1 MARRNDHSREQLQDM
16 ALLASESIISR
27 DGMAG
32 LSTRKVASE
41 IGYSAGTLYQVF
53 KNFDDL
59 ILQLN
64 SRTLSRLQ
72 SQLKQAK
79 QQSSIATVISYGHTY
94 LKFAQQQPELWHL
107 LFEHRAANP
116 DHKPEHLLTNI
127 DSLFDLVKQE
137 LLGLKPLATDTDV
150 TVAAHSLWCGVHGI
164 AVLMLKNKLFNNSQH
179 SAQHA
184 LDCLLNNFIQ
194 GWINQGENHA

>member
-27 DGMAG
+27 DGIAG

-53 KNFDDL
+53 NNFDDL

-79 QQSSIATVISYGHTY
+79 QPSAIATVISYGHTY

-164 AVLMLKNKLFNNSQH
+164 AVLMLKNKLLNNSQH
-179 SAQHA
+179 SAQQA